1 MNINSALRIL
11 AAVSFAAVITLVS
24 PQGASSAETGVTDDS
39 IKIGLLVP
47 LTGPGGATVGIGM
60 ATGAKTVW
68 SEINDQGGIHGR
80 KIEWVE
86 VDTGCTAE
94 LGIPAAKKAIHE
106 DEVFILASGGCSN
119 EILSY
124 REIVLE
130 NKVPFSVWGATNDK
144 ITMQPNC
151 CIFRTSLR
159 AGYEG
164 VLQADFANSIP
175 NAKRF
180 AIIAQ
185 HDAWGQAKYD
195 GVMNQL
201 KKLGIEVIAD
211 EEMTI
216 ETADA
221 TPQVLRIA
229 NAKPDAIITD
239 LFPKPTTV
247 FLRAA
252 HQYGL
257 TKLPIILHTSINDLV
272 ELEKTVGLP
281 GAVDNAYTVTFTR
294 DPNASDLAG
303 WNGRLEKIAP
313 EVNLTPY
320 SMWGVTGAQV
330 VAEALRN
337 AGRDLTRDS
346 FIKAMESMQG
356 FKSEMIVGPISY
368 TPDDHDGNKTG
379 MFQKLHN
386 GQMVD
391 VGLTYKEIK

>member
-1 MNINSALRIL
+1 MSIKSLLRVSAAVVFAATITLSLPQSAL
-11 AAVSFAAVITLVS
+11 
-24 PQGASSAETGVTDDS
+24 SAETGVTDNS
-39 IKIGLLVP
+39 ILIGLLAG
-47 LTGPGGATVGIGM
+47 LTGPGARTEGIGM
-60 ATGAKTVW
+60 VTGAKTVW

-86 VDTGCTAE
+86 LDTGCTAE
-94 LGIPAAKKAIHE
+94 FGIPAAKKAIYE
-106 DEVFILASGGCSN
+106 DEVFILAGGGCSN
-119 EILSY
+119 EILGY
-124 REIVLE
+124 RDMVIE
-130 NKVPFSVWGATNDK
+130 NKVPYSVWSSTNDK
-144 ITMQPNC
+144 ITKQPNC
-151 CIFRTSLR
+151 CFFRTCLR

-175 NAKRF
+175 NAKRI

-211 EEMTI
+211 EEMTS
-216 ETADA
+216 ETIDA

-229 NAKPDAIITD
+229 KANPDVIITD

-272 ELEKTVGLP
+272 ELDKTVGLP

-294 DPNASDLAG
+294 DPNSADLAS
-303 WNGRLEKIAP
+303 WNGRLKKIAP
-313 EVNLTPY
+313 EVTLTPY
-320 SMWGVTGAQV
+320 SMWGVAGAQV
-330 VAEALRN
+330 VAEALRL

-346 FIKAMESMQG
+346 FIKAMEFVARLQ
-356 FKSEMIVGPISY
+356 VRDDVR
-368 TPDDHDGNKTG
+368 PDLLFGG
-379 MFQKLHN
+379 RP
-386 GQMVD
+386 
-391 VGLTYKEIK
+391 